1 MGGVAPGCWYCQLL
15 TLLRLSFHLLVSVRE
30 LSLNFSLKASQV
42 WDAYDGLQKSTSGT
56 SRRLAWINY
65 SGCRSSAF
73 LSDPRNLLF
82 AFSWQENQVTRR
94 QCPKTGETNSGGSD
108 IVKTMCAGWSGSISS
123 AEAIHNIVI
132 ISMGWDALVQPVWC
146 EFSSCSLVPT
156 PLTPCQEAHIYLER
170 MCCVEGAEIWRWLMC
185 KFEETFGAPILVT
198 TSGLNHTPY
207 FCPRRLVG
215 RYWHKVCVCK
225 PLT

>member
-15 TLLRLSFHLLVSVRE
+15 TLLRLSFHLLVRVRE

-42 WDAYDGLQKSTSGT
+42 WDAYDGLQKSTSST

-108 IVKTMCAGWSGSISS
+108 IVKTMDAGWSGSISP

-156 PLTPCQEAHIYLER
+156 P
-170 MCCVEGAEIWRWLMC
+170 
-185 KFEETFGAPILVT
+185 
-198 TSGLNHTPY
+198 
-207 FCPRRLVG
+207 
-215 RYWHKVCVCK
+215 
-225 PLT
+225 